1 MRNRR
6 KGRFEK
12 RLERDKKRRT
22 TYPSSHLPIET
33 SQLQKKSGNEEIVDD
48 DGCTRVIV
56 ILSRTC
62 KRTEERSERRKT
74 KVEEGRRF
82 LLNVSETNL

>member
-1 MRNRR
+1 M
-6 KGRFEK
+6 
-12 RLERDKKRRT
+12 
-22 TYPSSHLPIET
+22 YPSSHLPIET

-48 DGCTRVIV
+48 DGRTCAIV
-56 ILSRTC
+56 ISSRTC
-62 KRTEERSERRKT
+62 ERIEGRSERRET